1 MGAVVTASPTP
12 VRIPVATYRLQFNRW
27 FTFADA
33 CRIVPYLHSLGITDC
48 YASSFL
54 KAIPGSLHGY
64 DLVDPTSLNPEL
76 GTEETYREFTR
87 ALKDH
92 GMGTILDVVPNH
104 MGIGKSVNA
113 WWTDVLEN
121 GPSSP
126 YSTFF
131 DIDWNPVK
139 PELKDKVLLPIL
151 GDQYGTEL
159 ENQKITLHYEDG
171 GFHIRYHDHR
181 LPVAPK
187 PSAWILTHRLD
198 ELIQQAA
205 PDDPG
210 VEELQSIITA
220 LSHLP
225 SRSER
230 DPQRVAER
238 YREKKIIKMRLAALV
253 GGNETIRAFA
263 LENVRLFNGSKG
275 EPRSFDLLD
284 ALLNEQAYRLAHWRV
299 AAEEINYRRFFDINE
314 LAAIRMENP
323 AVFPETHQLVF
334 RLLREGAVTGL
345 RIDHVDGLYD
355 PASYLRQLQAW
366 ARTELLAPAS
376 GREPP
381 GQPLYLIVEKIFS
394 KGETLPE
401 DWPVHGTTGYD
412 FLNLLNGFFVDVAH
426 AQVLD
431 DIYARFIRR
440 RISFEDLTY
449 EAKLLIMQ
457 VSMASEINVLGHQL
471 NLLSERDRHSRD
483 FTLNSLT
490 HAIREIIA
498 CFPVYRTYVTP
509 GSESVMERDHAYIQ
523 RAVANAKRKNPALSG
538 LVFDFVR
545 DLLLKRT
552 DDRLQEHRDDAL
564 RFVMK
569 FQQATSPVMAKGVE
583 DTAFYIYNRL
593 VSLNEV
599 GGAPD
604 QFGIPVAAV
613 HKRMRERQAHWP
625 GSLSATSTH
634 DTKRSED
641 VRARINVLSEMPQ
654 AWKTRLA
661 RWSKLNKKH
670 KTTLDGQLAPDR
682 NEEYLLYQTLI
693 GAWPLAPCDE
703 SQCRTFCDRIQAYM
717 AKALKEAKVHTSW
730 ANPDEAYE
738 SAVHLFIERLLDRSK
753 PNPFM
758 ADFLPFQEQIA
769 EYGMYNALSQVLLK
783 ITAPGVPDFYQGTE
797 LWEFSLVD
805 PDNRRPVDYSLRARM
820 LADLQGACKE
830 GGPDRRS
837 LTHELLVNRADG
849 RIKLYETMTALTYRR
864 DHSALFLNGEYVP
877 LESQGA
883 KKDNLCA
890 FARIRGEQAIVAVVP
905 RLVARLIPD
914 AKTPPLGREVWG
926 NTWVT
931 VPSWRP
937 GSPYRNLFTGETMT
951 SETRNGQQAV
961 HLAQVFSEFP
971 VALLERVA

>member
-1 MGAVVTASPTP
+1 MTP
-12 VRIPVATYRLQFNRW
+12 IPSGRVPSSTYRLQFNRH

-33 CRIVPYLHSLGITDC
+33 TRILPYLHAFGITDC

-64 DLVDPTSLNPEL
+64 DLVDPASLNPEV
-76 GTEETYREFTR
+76 GTEEAYHEFIR

-121 GPSSP
+121 GESSP
-126 YSTFF
+126 YSNFF
-131 DIDWNPVK
+131 DIDWDPVK

-151 GDQYGTEL
+151 GDLYGVVL
-159 ENQKITLHYEDG
+159 ENQEMVLTYENG
-171 GFHIRYHDHR
+171 GFFIGYHDHR

-187 PSAWILTHRLD
+187 PWAMILSHRLED
-198 ELIQQAA
+198 LIKQAGA
-205 PDDPG
+205 TDPH
-210 VEELQSIITA
+210 VQEFQSIITA
-220 LSHLP
+220 LGHLP
-225 SRSER
+225 SRSAH
-230 DPQRVAER
+230 DPGVVEER
-238 YREKKIIKMRLAALV
+238 YREKAIIKKRLAGLLGESRLV
-253 GGNETIRAFA
+253 ATFIE
-263 LENVRLFNGSKG
+263 ENVRLFNGTKG
-275 EPRSFDLLD
+275 EPRSFDLLEG
-284 ALLNEQAYRLAHWRV
+284 LLADQAYRPAYWRV
-299 AAEEINYRRFFDINE
+299 ASEEINYRRFFDINE
-314 LAAIRMENP
+314 LAAIKMEEP
-323 AVFPETHQLVF
+323 AVFRECHALIF
-334 RLLREGAVTGL
+334 RLLKEGAVTGF

-355 PASYLRQLQAW
+355 PGDYLRQVQAR
-366 ARTELLAPAS
+366 AREVLSLS
-376 GREPP
+376 EDSP
-381 GQPLYLIVEKIFS
+381 GSEDRPLFLVVEKILGQDES
-394 KGETLPE
+394 LP
-401 DWPVHGTTGYD
+401 DTWPVHGTTGYE
-412 FLNLLNGFFVDVAH
+412 FLNMVNGLFVDTAN
-426 AQVLD
+426 ARAFD
-431 DIYARFIRR
+431 GIYARFIRDR
-440 RISFEDLTY
+440 LSYDDLAY
-449 EAKLLIMQ
+449 EKKKLIMR

-471 NLLSERDRHSRD
+471 NRLSECDRRTRD

-490 HAIREIIA
+490 HTIREIIA
-498 CFPVYRTYVTP
+498 CFPVYRTYVPP

-523 RAVANAKRKNPALSG
+523 RAVAKAKRKNPALSG

-545 DLLLKRT
+545 DLLLKRA
-552 DDRLQEHRDDAL
+552 DARLQQDREEVL

-569 FQQATSPVMAKGVE
+569 FQQTTSPVTAKGIE

-604 QFGIPVAAV
+604 EFGIPVATF
-613 HKRMRERQAHWP
+613 HKRMRERQARWP

-641 VRARINVLSEMPQ
+641 VRARINVLSEMPR
-654 AWKTRLA
+654 AWKGHLV

-670 KTTLDGQLAPDR
+670 KTNLDGQTAPDR

-703 SQCRTFCDRIQAYM
+703 SQYRTFCDRIQSYM
-717 AKALKEAKVHTSW
+717 TKALKEAKVHTSW
-730 ANPDEAYE
+730 TNPDETYD
-738 SAVHLFIERLLDRSK
+738 SAVRLFIERILDRSK

-783 ITAPGVPDFYQGTE
+783 VTAPGVPDFYQGTE
-797 LWEFSLVD
+797 LWEFNLVD

-820 LADLQGACKE
+820 LADLQGVCEEA
-830 GGPDRRS
+830 GPDHRN
-837 LTHELLVNRADG
+837 LVHELLVNRVNGKVKVYDA
-849 RIKLYETMTALTYRR
+849 MTALIYRR
-864 DHSALFLNGEYVP
+864 DHSELFLNGEYVP

-890 FARIRGEQAIVAVVP
+890 FARIHGDEAVVTVVP
-905 RLVARLIPD
+905 RLVAGLNPD
-914 AKTPPLGREVWG
+914 AKTAPIGSGVWG
-926 NTWVT
+926 DTAIT

-937 GSPYRNLFTGETMT
+937 GSPYRNLFTGEILCSVTA
-951 SETRNGQQAV
+951 EGRQALP
-961 HLAQVFSEFP
+961 LAQILGLFP
-971 VALLERVA
+971 VALLERLA